1 MFNRIILLA
10 VLISGAVLAQ
20 KGGGGG
26 GTGGGGGVGGITP
39 PGLGEV
45 RVPNE
50 KIPAGGTVQI
60 KFALTQPRPISTGGP
75 SLAKHTGFAV
85 NGVAITS
92 LLGDAAGVALD
103 QNGVLAIS
111 VISPDSDFGANLD
124 YPFLTVAMTLPSS
137 AVPGTTYPL
146 GFTDTAVQSP
156 AGPLTLSVTKPGVL
170 TVGGSL
176 SIHGV
181 TPGGGIW
188 PAGTLIRLKGSG
200 FQAGTKIVTKMK
212 TSRFAVV
219 SPSEIQFT
227 LTDITTLDSQ
237 PITATNPD
245 GSVVTFYSYLRGVPV
260 YAPVRGLL
268 QNTEPIFPAQIHA
281 SANLTVHTSQ
291 SSQFTALA
299 FQNPNAESVAI
310 IVSNSRSGVASLVV
324 LPSCGRLVDD
334 LQSLLSGSTVGAGD
348 LITVLSTAP
357 IQMLGITGDE
367 NAGSIAPFLPSF

>member
-1 MFNRIILLA
+1 MFNKVIVLA
-10 VLISGAVLAQ
+10 VLISSAVLAQ
-20 KGGGGG
+20 KGGGVGG
-26 GTGGGGGVGGITP
+26 GGGGGVTP

-50 KIPAGGTVQI
+50 KIPAGGTVQM
-60 KFALTQPRPISTGGP
+60 KFSLTQPRPISTGGP
-75 SLAKHTGFAV
+75 SVAKHPGFSV
-85 NGVAITS
+85 NGVAATS

-103 QNGVLAIS
+103 QNGALAIS
-111 VISPDSDFGANLD
+111 VISPNSDFGANLD

-137 AVPGTTYPL
+137 AAPGTTYPL
-146 GFTDTAVQSP
+146 GFADTAVQSP

-181 TPGGGIW
+181 TPGGGTW
-188 PAGTLIRLKGSG
+188 PAGTLIRLQGSG

-212 TSRFAVV
+212 TSRFVV
-219 SPSEIQFT
+219 ISPNEIRFA

-245 GSVVTFYSYLRGVPV
+245 ASVVTYFSYLRGVPV
-260 YAPVRGLL
+260 YAPARALL
-268 QNTEPIFPAQIHA
+268 QNTEPIFPTQVHA
-281 SANLTVHTSQ
+281 SANFSVHSSQ
-291 SSQFTALA
+291 SGQFTALA
-299 FQNPNAESVAI
+299 FQNPNADSVSI
-310 IVSNSRSGVASLVV
+310 IVSNARSGVASLVV
-324 LPSCGRLVDD
+324 VPSCGRLMDD
-334 LQSLLSGSTVGAGD
+334 LQSLLSGSTVNAGD

-357 IQMLGITGDE
+357 IQMLGITADE